1 MLPGGNNLNVNA
13 CVNEVVARVVVGVV
27 QCHGPP
33 RLSNQF
39 SVGLEID
46 ILPDDALLEI
56 FAFYLQSDPDIKAW
70 HTLIHVCRRWRS
82 IVFASP
88 RRLDLRIPFTRRT
101 SMEEMFG
108 VWPTIPIEITISAVG
123 GMVTMI
129 RGDSELTQ
137 DKLITP
143 LLH

>member
-1 MLPGGNNLNVNA
+1 
-13 CVNEVVARVVVGVV
+13 
-27 QCHGPP
+27 
-33 RLSNQF
+33 
-39 SVGLEID
+39 
-46 ILPDDALLEI
+46 
-56 FAFYLQSDPDIKAW
+56 
-70 HTLIHVCRRWRS
+70 
-82 IVFASP
+82 
-88 RRLDLRIPFTRRT
+88 
-101 SMEEMFG
+101 MEEMFG